1 MRVWGKQASCCI
13 TGSGAWAA
21 AARVL
26 GTEARGCRPVSCA
39 PPAGDMV
46 VFMKDGSRLELLGL
60 ERAQEL
66 KKHMQSCITDAA

>member
-1 MRVWGKQASCCI
+1 
-13 TGSGAWAA
+13 
-21 AARVL
+21 
-26 GTEARGCRPVSCA
+26 
-39 PPAGDMV
+39 MV